1 MLANYKELGFH
12 ICAEVFPEA
21 CTFCPFWWYVVTDN
35 TGRCEITG
43 RRIEAT
49 GCQRRCN
56 FVIFRRTWNVRKW
69 RVKVC
74 SL

>member
-49 GCQRRCN
+49 GKHETERMSDCPIERGPN
-56 FVIFRRTWNVRKW
+56 GNGV
-69 RVKVC
+69 
-74 SL
+74 